1 VVLWVRGKADN
12 RQGEMQVIADEIK
25 WEPMTEIE
33 KKVSGKHEIRK
44 GNAVGT
50 DPSVCPEKNKCPGDE
65 THPWKIQLKDGFKPS
80 DLKRLHNVL
89 LAHPGKCPVEI
100 HALGQVFYP
109 QIGVSADDALQKK
122 VREFTG

>member
-1 VVLWVRGKADN
+1 VSAQKKTNVRETKRIRGKYN
-12 RQGEMQVIADEIK
+12 SK
-25 WEPMTEIE
+25 
-33 KKVSGKHEIRK
+33 
-44 GNAVGT
+44 T
-50 DPSVCPEKNKCPGDE
+50 DSNHQ
-65 THPWKIQLKDGFKPS
+65 T
-80 DLKRLHNVL
+80 LKRLHNVL